1 MLVRRAGF
9 GAWFPV
15 LSGTLGKFLNVSFSF
30 LICRVGMIIVPSPQS
45 SYLVVVQELERVEWG
60 GHNILGR
67 EETRSCEGS
76 LSMVPGI

>member
-15 LSGTLGKFLNVSFSF
+15 LSGTLGKFLNISFSF

-45 SYLVVVQELERVEWG
+45 SSIG
-60 GHNILGR
+60 GCAGVG
-67 EETRSCEGS
+67 EDGVGTA
-76 LSMVPGI
+76 